1 MLLVPHSVRLSG
13 KMDQS
18 LLMPISHNNNI
29 PDDIICPVCMEIY
42 SIDASKNPVMLL
54 GCGHTIC
61 RGCLTSIYEAAQN
74 RYDCP
79 ICRAPYTGPHP
90 STLPANYLVLSLIQ
104 PYLDHN
110 KSDDYKA
117 VPSFVSPADA
127 LPMVSAAVARAVV
140 SSADTRPVVYLDL
153 QVVIKSLGDL
163 QVGIKSLGRIRIRL
177 TCGPRRQKQM
187 MLLCGKQGS
196 SYNQFSRRQE
206 GPTFK
211 GSGFQLARLIGR
223 PGESVWCRN
232 YINQSGEIS
241 SDPLVNAL
249 EGDVC
254 KFNNEGSVTGVLD
267 GAGFSICTRT
277 DPSSTLRA
285 PRLGQ
290 VVSGI
295 QLLREALAQYN
306 ASQIIIAG
314 VGAEIGIKEN
324 IVHSL
329 VCTQI
334 PKALSKR

>member
-1 MLLVPHSVRLSG
+1 HSVRLSG

-18 LLMPISHNNNI
+18 LLMPIFHNNNI
-29 PDDIICPVCMEIY
+29 PGDIICPVCMEIY
-42 SIDASKNPVMLL
+42 SLDASKNPVMLL

-90 STLPANYLVLSLIQ
+90 STLPANFLVLSLIQ
-104 PYLDHN
+104 PYMDPN
-110 KSDDYKA
+110 KRDDYQK
-117 VPSFVSPADA
+117 VPSFVSPADDA
-127 LPMVSAAVARAVV
+127 PPMVAAAVARPVV
-140 SSADTRPVVYLDL
+140 SSADTRPVVYL
-153 QVVIKSLGDL
+153 DL

-177 TCGPRRQKQM
+177 TCSPRRQKQK
-187 MLLCGKQGS
+187 MLLCGKDGS
-196 SYNQFSRRQE
+196 RYNQFSRRQE
-206 GPTFK
+206 RPTLN
-211 GSGFQLARLIGR
+211 GSRFLLARKVGQ
-223 PGESVWCRN
+223 PGEGVWCRD
-232 YINQSGEIS
+232 YINQSGDIS
-241 SDPLVNAL
+241 KDPVVHNL

-254 KFNNEGSVTGVLD
+254 KFNNEGSVTGVLQ

-277 DPSSTLRA
+277 DPSSTLMA

-314 VGAEIGIKEN
+314 VGTEIGIKEN
-324 IVHSL
+324 IVHSC
-329 VCTQI
+329 VRSQI
-334 PKALSKR
+334 PKTLSER